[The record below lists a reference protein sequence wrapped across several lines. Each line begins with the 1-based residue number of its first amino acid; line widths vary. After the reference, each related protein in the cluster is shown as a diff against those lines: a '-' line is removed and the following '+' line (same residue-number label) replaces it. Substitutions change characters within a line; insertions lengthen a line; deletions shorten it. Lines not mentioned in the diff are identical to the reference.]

1 MAEKA
6 EFQVHQVILFL
17 RSKHFWH
24 QPLRH
29 QPHRQQHLMLA
40 TKAIWFDFLK
50 FFLRSVHILLDL
62 KLFFRE
68 LRIFQKQFLWHF
80 HFCTEMKLIL
90 RVVLIGLSLGLGWL
104 KILRLFMVLI
114 RTYLQMFA
122 RIWLIMWAVIIAKP
136 YQCVSICKLEKIWF
150 SKTDFRMFYFFD
162 G

>member
-6 EFQVHQVILFL
+6 EFQVHPVILFL
-17 RSKHFWH
+17 RSKYFWR
-24 QPLRH
+24 QQLRH

-50 FFLRSVHILLDL
+50 SFLRSVHILLDS

-80 HFCTEMKLIL
+80 RFCTEMKLIL
-90 RVVLIGLSLGLGWL
+90 RVVLICLSLGLRL
-104 KILRLFMVLI
+104 SMILMM
-114 RTYLQMFA
+114 THLQMFA